1 MHTQFLK
8 KSKYLLLQFLKEPG
22 GFSFFPSSFFWDK
35 NIKNEDAGRWLEK
48 YFNSEYS
55 NISDKNNKL
64 NLYIHIPFCTR
75 ICSYC
80 NCFKKLLSQKG
91 EIDKYIEYVGKEAR
105 LAYETNN
112 KKKIPINTIFIW
124 WGTPNLLSKEQFK
137 NLYTIIEE
145 YFDISHLE
153 QFLIDGH
160 PNYYTIEKIDYLK
173 TIWVNRL
180 TFAVQTFDEA
190 VLEMNNRDKYNR
202 DILKKNLEYLK
213 RKNIASNIDLLIWLK
228 WQTFKSVKNDIDTLK
243 RLQVDN
249 VSVHY
254 FMNSNNID
262 YDITN
267 NYHELIEQAKQ
278 YLQETELPHR
288 ASNIQEDYF
297 ASKRNS
303 TLSLGATAVTNIF
316 WNTIFQKPENK
327 GYYEMLDTW
336 NFPVHSWL
344 QITKKDEMIKYIYLN
359 LLFWV
364 NIAEFYNL
372 YKTDIFES
380 FPWEFRFL
388 KENNI
393 ISIHSGNIV
402 SNKSDYITLLY
413 AGIFFIKNFAVF
425 HLSDYNKDE
434 LKNFFSDSGE
444 LIDK

>member
-1 MHTQFLK
+1 
-8 KSKYLLLQFLKEPG
+8 
-22 GFSFFPSSFFWDK
+22 
-35 NIKNEDAGRWLEK
+35 
-48 YFNSEYS
+48 
-55 NISDKNNKL
+55 
-64 NLYIHIPFCTR
+64 
-75 ICSYC
+75 
-80 NCFKKLLSQKG
+80 
-91 EIDKYIEYVGKEAR
+91 
-105 LAYETNN
+105 
-112 KKKIPINTIFIW
+112 
-124 WGTPNLLSKEQFK
+124 
-137 NLYTIIEE
+137 
-145 YFDISHLE
+145 
-153 QFLIDGH
+153 
-160 PNYYTIEKIDYLK
+160 
-173 TIWVNRL
+173 
-180 TFAVQTFDEA
+180 
-190 VLEMNNRDKYNR
+190 
-202 DILKKNLEYLK
+202 
-213 RKNIASNIDLLIWLK
+213 
-228 WQTFKSVKNDIDTLK
+228 
-243 RLQVDN
+243 
-249 VSVHY
+249 
-254 FMNSNNID
+254 MNSNNID